1 MRMESVELI
10 PRRGISLVRAAA
22 ARASNPPASATG
34 GSVAGAVKR
43 DATGR
48 MEIEGVDRERSV
60 QMANGR
66 TFSAAVVR
74 TFLVDSLFPVLLHRV
89 T

>member
-48 MEIEGVDRERSV
+48 MEIEASTVNDHCKWL
-60 QMANGR
+60 A
-66 TFSAAVVR
+66 SALSAR
-74 TFLVDSLFPVLLHRV
+74 PL
-89 T
+89 

>member
-10 PRRGISLVRAAA
+10 PRRGISLVRAAV

-48 MEIEGVDRERSV
+48 MEIEGVDRERSL